1 MKKMKVIISTKYGSP
16 DVLQLH
22 EVEKPIPK
30 NNEILIKVIA
40 ASVTTADCMMRTG
53 FPLIGRLFLGIT
65 KPKNPVPGSGFA
77 GIIEATGN
85 DVKLFEAGD
94 QIFGESIVTFGANA
108 EYLCI
113 PENGLIS
120 IKPNNITFEDAAS
133 ICDGALTSLNFLK
146 NIGNVKKGQ
155 KVLII
160 GAAGSLGTAAVQLAK
175 YFGAE
180 VTGVCSRTNIKLV
193 KELGAEKVID
203 YTSTDFT
210 KSAQIYDIIYDTVGK
225 SSFTLCKNSLT
236 KNGVYISPV
245 LGLPLLINMIGSSM
259 FGRKK
264 AKFSATGILPVP
276 KLQMLL
282 KELKLLIELGKLTSV
297 LDRSYSLE
305 RISDAHRYIDKGHK
319 KGNVVIPFNQ

>member
-16 DVLQLH
+16 DVFQLH
-22 EVEKPIPK
+22 EVEKPTPK

-53 FPLIGRLFLGIT
+53 FPLIGRLFLGLT
-65 KPKNPVPGSGFA
+65 KPKNSVPGSGFA
-77 GIIEATGN
+77 GTIEAKGK
-85 DVKLFEAGD
+85 DVKIFQIGD
-94 QIFGESIVTFGANA
+94 KIFGESIVSFGANA

-120 IKPNNITFEDAAS
+120 IKPNNVTFEDAAS

-146 NIGNVKKGQ
+146 NIGNVQKGQ

-160 GAAGSLGTAAVQLAK
+160 GASGSLGTAAVQLAK
-175 YFGAE
+175 YFGAK
-180 VTGVCSRTNIKLV
+180 VTGVCSGSNIKLV
-193 KELGAEKVID
+193 EELGADMVID
-203 YTSTDFT
+203 YTSKDFT
-210 KSAQIYDIIYDTVGK
+210 KSGQTYDIIYDTVGK
-225 SSFTLCKNSLT
+225 RSFTDCKSSLT

-245 LGLPLLINMIGSSM
+245 LSMPLLIHIIGTSL
-259 FGRKK
+259 FGSKK

-319 KGNVVIPFNQ
+319 KGNVVISFNQ